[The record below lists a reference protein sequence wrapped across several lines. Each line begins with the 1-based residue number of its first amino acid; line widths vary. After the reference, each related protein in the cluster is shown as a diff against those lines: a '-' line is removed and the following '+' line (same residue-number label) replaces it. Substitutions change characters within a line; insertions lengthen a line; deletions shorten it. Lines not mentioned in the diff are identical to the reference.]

1 MFAVAGGAAVAN
13 LYWAQ
18 PLLDFIASDLHASAS
33 LAGWLVTATQ
43 IGYAVGIL
51 LIVPLGDVMDRRRLI
66 PLMMLIGAVALV
78 GCALAPSIT
87 VLLVAITT
95 LGLSTV
101 SGQILAPLAGDLADD
116 AERGRV
122 VGTVASGILIGILIS
137 RTLSGLVASIAGW
150 RAVFV
155 VAAVAAVAFA
165 VLLHRA
171 IPSMEPKLRMPY
183 PALIASVGQVVR
195 QERMVRWTL
204 VLRATGFGVFT
215 MFWTSL
221 TFLLSAPPFSYPV
234 SVIGLFGLAGLAGAS
249 AAQGAGRLQDR
260 GWSLPAT
267 GAGWALAVVAFGIA
281 ALAGHSVVLLV
292 VAIVLLDI
300 AIMGL
305 TILNQTRLFAVT
317 RQARS
322 RINTALMTSNFVG
335 GAIGSAAAS
344 LLWQAGGWTT
354 VTLTGAALACLAL
367 TVWAIARRGPLTA
380 PVSQ

>member
-1 MFAVAGGAAVAN
+1 
-13 LYWAQ
+13 
-18 PLLDFIASDLHASAS
+18 
-33 LAGWLVTATQ
+33 
-43 IGYAVGIL
+43 
-51 LIVPLGDVMDRRRLI
+51 MDRRRLI
-66 PLMMLIGAVALV
+66 PLMMLMGAVALV
-78 GCALAPSIT
+78 GCALAPSIG
-87 VLLVAITT
+87 VLLVAITA

-101 SGQILAPLAGDLADD
+101 SGQILSPLAGDLADD
-116 AERGRV
+116 ANRGRV
-122 VGTVASGILIGILIS
+122 VGTVASGILIGILVS
-137 RTLSGLVASIAGW
+137 RTVSGMIANVAGW

-183 PALIASVGQVVR
+183 PALIASVGRVVR

-204 VLRATGFGVFT
+204 VLGATGFGVFT
-215 MFWTSL
+215 MFWTAL

-234 SVIGLFGLAGLAGAS
+234 SVIGLFGLAGLAGAF

-267 GAGWALAVVAFGIA
+267 GAGWALALVAFGA
-281 ALAGHSVVLLV
+281 AAFAGRSVVLLV

-300 AIMGL
+300 AVMGL
-305 TILNQTRLFAVT
+305 TILNQTRLFAVS

-322 RINTALMTSNFVG
+322 RINTALVTSNFVG

-344 LLWQAGGWTT
+344 LLWQAGGWPA
-354 VTLTGAALACLAL
+354 VTLTGAGLGLPRPDRVGDRPPRTPHCGPLAVKQCLAHL
-367 TVWAIARRGPLTA
+367 KARNRACDPRIPQPSPYFTVTTQRRSGALNLE
-380 PVSQ
+380 V